1 MVQDF
6 VSLVINLDC
15 AMLNLTIINQSIN
28 LYLSSCQAQAGDL
41 RKIKRHFSNS
51 YLPIVERERGRQR
64 LRDRQAERETDKDP
78 NGA

>member
-15 AMLNLTIINQSIN
+15 AMLNLTIINQSIK